1 MEAHMRYQWL
11 VASGSMALAL
21 GCTTPGSPDAPVGQ
35 VETRPELAAGG
46 VVESVTG
53 GGQFVHPDF
62 GTVTLSFHAL
72 RHADGRVTGRLQQH
86 QPAFGF
92 TYKGDV
98 TCFAVDPVNHR
109 AWIGGVLTQSND
121 PDPITE
127 VGDDVWFRVLDT
139 GDNAAEPDRS
149 TFLGFE
155 GGGGIITSEE
165 YCQVKIWPDGNAR
178 AWPVEQGNI
187 VIH

>member
-1 MEAHMRYQWL
+1 MWKAMRMGAGL
-11 VASGSMALAL
+11 LGALTV
-21 GCTTPGSPDAPVGQ
+21 GCTGPTTPDAEGGAIRSSQPSRAQQG
-35 VETRPELAAGG
+35 VE
-46 VVESVTG
+46 ESVSG
-53 GGQFVHPDF
+53 GGQFVHPVF
-62 GTVTLSFHAL
+62 GTVTFSFTAIRLS
-72 RHADGRVTGRLQQH
+72 DGRVTGRFQQH

-98 TCFAVDPVNHR
+98 TCFAIDPVNHR

-127 VGDDVWFRVLDT
+127 VGDDAWFRVLDL
-139 GDNAAEPDRS
+139 GASNSGPDRS

-165 YCQVKIWPDGNAR
+165 YCQVKIWPDDNAR
-178 AWPVEQGNI
+178 TWPVEQGNI
-187 VIH
+187 AID

>member
-1 MEAHMRYQWL
+1 MRVIVLVRAGLLSL
-11 VASGSMALAL
+11 VALACGEPL
-21 GCTTPGSPDAPVGQ
+21 DTGESNGASVSTEPQAA
-35 VETRPELAAGG
+35 AAGVG
-46 VVESVTG
+46 ERVTG

-62 GTVTLSFHAL
+62 GTVAFSVTAV
-72 RHADGRVTGRLQQH
+72 RHADGSVSGRFQQH
-86 QPAFGF
+86 QFDVGF
-92 TYKGDV
+92 TYKGEV

-109 AWIGGVLTQSND
+109 AWIGGVLTHSDD

-127 VGDDVWFRVLDT
+127 VGDDAWFRMLDL
-139 GDNAAEPDRS
+139 GSSNAGPDRS

-165 YCQVKIWPDGNAR
+165 YCEVKIWPDDNAR
-178 AWPVEQGNI
+178 TWPVEQGNI

>member
-1 MEAHMRYQWL
+1 MRNASRIGAGVLALMAIACGPLAPNGSKPLAEGSEADL
-11 VASGSMALAL
+11 ASGAM
-21 GCTTPGSPDAPVGQ
+21 
-35 VETRPELAAGG
+35 EK
-46 VVESVTG
+46 VTG

-62 GTVTLSFHAL
+62 GTVTFSFVAV
-72 RHADGRVTGRLQQH
+72 RHADGRVTGRFQQH
-86 QPAFGF
+86 QPFFGF

-121 PDPITE
+121 PDPITG
-127 VGDDVWFRVLDT
+127 VGDDAWFRILDL
-139 GDNAAEPDRS
+139 GNQAAEPDRS

-155 GGGGIITSEE
+155 GAAGITTSEE
-165 YCQVKIWPDGNAR
+165 YCRVKLWAPDNAR
-178 AWPVEQGNI
+178 TWPVARGNI

>member
-1 MEAHMRYQWL
+1 MRNTIWKAAGL
-11 VASGSMALAL
+11 LGALA
-21 GCTTPGSPDAPVGQ
+21 GCAGPTAPDAGHGDSRAVPPLTAGLGILEQ
-35 VETRPELAAGG
+35 V
-46 VVESVTG
+46 SG

-62 GTVTLSFHAL
+62 GTVTLSFDAL
-72 RHADGRVTGRLQQH
+72 RHADGQVTGRFQQH

-98 TCFAVDPVNHR
+98 TCFAIDPVNHR
-109 AWIGGVLTQSND
+109 AWIGGVLTHSND

-127 VGDDVWFRVLDT
+127 VGDDAWFRVLDLGA
-139 GDNAAEPDRS
+139 GDAGPDRS

-178 AWPVEQGNI
+178 TWPVEQGNI
-187 VIH
+187 TIH